1 MGLILVRIYDSYDTA
16 AKRAETAAQVLK
28 DTEMTD
34 SFTGNEATAI
44 RVNYGNILGNGD
56 NNDALVT
63 VSFGPEN
70 NIMAVYRKNG
80 DSYEYAGTVGYFY
93 GVDNIS
99 IEKLADRPDVIIF
112 RERNNQSIGARE
124 KSGFIRGYMYQN
136 GKFENVLNIDEN
148 IESWFSSTDNG
159 KTSWEKVEQTSV
171 INPSENNQTIDTT
184 KKQTYSTAEGNNDRT
199 VPPNNDFKILS
210 ERKVNEQYNWSNYWN
225 TYILEEKTENST
237 GKKVAVLTDFSNSTN
252 ALTGGDFN
260 KYKIL
265 RDDGS
270 AAIINHSE
278 TSEV

>member
-112 RERNNQSIGARE
+112 REG
-124 KSGFIRGYMYQN
+124 
-136 GKFENVLNIDEN
+136 
-148 IESWFSSTDNG
+148 
-159 KTSWEKVEQTSV
+159 
-171 INPSENNQTIDTT
+171 TT
-184 KKQTYSTAEGNNDRT
+184 RA
-199 VPPNNDFKILS
+199 
-210 ERKVNEQYNWSNYWN
+210 
-225 TYILEEKTENST
+225 
-237 GKKVAVLTDFSNSTN
+237 
-252 ALTGGDFN
+252 
-260 KYKIL
+260 
-265 RDDGS
+265 
-270 AAIINHSE
+270 
-278 TSEV
+278 